1 MDHGVTL
8 SPAPRII
15 VPFCSTG
22 MCNTVLHRLL
32 ESLCLAFI
40 TQCNV
45 TKQSTRMCNT
55 VLHRL
60 FPPNL
65 DRIALFPILLTADTI
80 VHCLR
85 RCEGVWGRIVRILR
99 IVRLR
104 ETDLESAFGMIQTA
118 SQQNSS

>member
-1 MDHGVTL
+1 ML
-8 SPAPRII
+8 R
-15 VPFCSTG
+15 C
-22 MCNTVLHRLL
+22 
-32 ESLCLAFI
+32 
-40 TQCNV
+40 
-45 TKQSTRMCNT
+45 
-55 VLHRL
+55 L

-80 VHCLR
+80 VHCLG